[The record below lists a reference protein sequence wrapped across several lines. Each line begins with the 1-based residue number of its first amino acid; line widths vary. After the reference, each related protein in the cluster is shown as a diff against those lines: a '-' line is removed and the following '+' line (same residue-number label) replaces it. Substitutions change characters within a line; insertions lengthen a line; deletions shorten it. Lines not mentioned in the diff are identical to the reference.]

1 MFRMKALRNIA
12 LAVILLSLVGC
23 GGKSTRG
30 NKEALSLRL
39 GAMSSVDYVPF
50 AIAEHM
56 GINDS
61 LGLDV
66 EMIKFF
72 SANDR
77 DAAFRIG
84 EIDGT
89 VIDFTGAALQHA
101 GGIPLALVMKHDGV
115 FELMAKGFDSL
126 EGLKGKRIAISRNT
140 VIEYATDRILAE
152 AGLSESDITK
162 IEINKIPLRMEMLLA
177 GEIDGSVFPDPF
189 ALISKSKGATA
200 LISTKSMGFSV
211 TGTMFTAE
219 AIETK
224 AEAIRTLLHGYNLA
238 VDYMRT
244 HPRSTWMHVLVED
257 AGFPQEVAERVV
269 LPEYTHA
276 QLPEPKDME
285 ATIAWLKAKGLVPDS
300 YNGEGLI
307 ESSLLP

>member
-1 MFRMKALRNIA
+1 MKTLRSIVWVV
-12 LAVILLSLVGC
+12 LLLSLVGC
-23 GGKSTRG
+23 GGKKTQG

-39 GAMSSVDYVPF
+39 GAMSSVEYVPF

-61 LGLDV
+61 LGLEV
-66 EMIKFF
+66 ELVKFF

-77 DAAFRIG
+77 DAAFRTG
-84 EIDGT
+84 GIDGT
-89 VIDFTGAALQHA
+89 VIDLTGAALQHA
-101 GGIPLALVMKHDGV
+101 GGVPLALVMKHDGV
-115 FELMAKGFDSL
+115 FELIAKGFDTL
-126 EGLKGKRIAISRNT
+126 EGLKGKRIAVSRNT

-152 AGLSESDITK
+152 AGLSDSDVTK

-177 GEIDGSVFPDPF
+177 GEIDASVFPDPF

-200 LISTKSMGFSV
+200 LISTKSMDFSV

-219 AIETK
+219 AIQTK
-224 AEAIRTLLHGYNLA
+224 AEAIRTLLRGYNLA

-244 HPRSTWMHVLVED
+244 HPRSAWMHVLVED

-269 LPEYTHA
+269 LPEYDHA
-276 QLPEPKDME
+276 QLPDDKDVE
-285 ATIAWLKAKGLVPDS
+285 ATITWLKTKGLVPDN
-300 YNGEGLI
+300 YNGAGLI

>member
-1 MFRMKALRNIA
+1 MKTLRSIVWVV
-12 LAVILLSLVGC
+12 LLLSLVGC
-23 GGKSTRG
+23 GGKKTQG

-61 LGLDV
+61 LGLEV
-66 EMIKFF
+66 ELIKFF

-77 DAAFRIG
+77 DAAFRTG
-84 EIDGT
+84 GIDGT
-89 VIDFTGAALQHA
+89 VIDLTGAALQHA
-101 GGIPLALVMKHDGV
+101 GGVPLALVMKHDGV
-115 FELMAKGFDSL
+115 FELIAKGFDTL
-126 EGLKGKRIAISRNT
+126 EGLKGKRIAVSRNT

-152 AGLSESDITK
+152 AGLSDSDVTK

-177 GEIDGSVFPDPF
+177 GEIDASVFPDPF

-200 LISTKSMGFSV
+200 LISTKSMDFSV

-219 AIETK
+219 AIQTK
-224 AEAIRTLLHGYNLA
+224 AEAIRTLLRGYNLA

-244 HPRSTWMHVLVED
+244 HPRSAWMHVLVED

-269 LPEYTHA
+269 LPEYDHA
-276 QLPEPKDME
+276 QLPDDKDVE
-285 ATIAWLKAKGLVPDS
+285 ATITWLKTKGLVPDN
-300 YNGEGLI
+300 YNGAGLI

>member
-1 MFRMKALRNIA
+1 MKTLRSIVWVV
-12 LAVILLSLVGC
+12 LLLSLVGC
-23 GGKSTRG
+23 GGKKTQG

-61 LGLDV
+61 LGLEV
-66 EMIKFF
+66 ELVKFF

-77 DAAFRIG
+77 DAAFRTG
-84 EIDGT
+84 GIDGT
-89 VIDFTGAALQHA
+89 VIDLNGAALQHA
-101 GGIPLALVMKHDGV
+101 GGVPLALVMKHDGV
-115 FELMAKGFDSL
+115 FELIAKGFDTL
-126 EGLKGKRIAISRNT
+126 EGLKGKRIAVSRNT

-152 AGLSESDITK
+152 AGLSESDVTK

-177 GEIDGSVFPDPF
+177 GEIDASVFPDPF

-200 LISTKSMGFSV
+200 LISTKSMDFSV

-219 AIETK
+219 AIQTK
-224 AEAIRTLLHGYNLA
+224 AEAIRTLLRGYNLA

-244 HPRSTWMHVLVED
+244 HPRSAWMHVLVED

-269 LPEYTHA
+269 LPEYDHA
-276 QLPEPKDME
+276 QLPDDKDVE
-285 ATIAWLKAKGLVPDS
+285 ATITWLKTKGLVPDN
-300 YNGEGLI
+300 YNGAGLI
-307 ESSLLP
+307 EPSLLP

>member
-1 MFRMKALRNIA
+1 MFRMKILRSVV
-12 LAVILLSLVGC
+12 LSVLLLSIVGC
-23 GGKSTRG
+23 MGKKSQSS
-30 NKEALSLRL
+30 KEVMSLRL

-66 EMIKFF
+66 ELIKFF

-77 DAAFRIG
+77 DAAFRTG
-84 EIDGT
+84 SIDGT

-101 GGIPLALVMKHDGV
+101 GGVPLALVMKHDGV
-115 FELMAKGFDSL
+115 FELMGKGFDTL
-126 EGLKGKRIAISRNT
+126 EGLKGKRIGISRNT
-140 VIEYATDRILAE
+140 VIEYATDRILTE

-177 GEIDGSVFPDPF
+177 GEIDASVFPDPF
-189 ALISKSKGATA
+189 ALISKGKGATA

-211 TGTMFTAE
+211 TGTIFTVE
-219 AIETK
+219 AIKTK

-238 VDYMRT
+238 VDYLHS
-244 HPRSTWMHVLVED
+244 HPRSEWIHVLVED
-257 AGFPQEVAERVV
+257 AGFPREVAEQVI
-269 LPEYTHA
+269 LPEYTPA
-276 QLPEPKDME
+276 RLPDNRDIE
-285 ATIAWLKAKGLVPDS
+285 ATITWLKAKGLVPED
-300 YNGEGLI
+300 YKGEGLI
-307 ESSLLP
+307 EPSLLP

>member
-1 MFRMKALRNIA
+1 MKTLRSIVWVV
-12 LAVILLSLVGC
+12 LLLSLVGC
-23 GGKSTRG
+23 GGKKTQG

-61 LGLDV
+61 LGLEV
-66 EMIKFF
+66 ELVKFF

-77 DAAFRIG
+77 DAAFRTG
-84 EIDGT
+84 GIDGT
-89 VIDFTGAALQHA
+89 VIDLTGAALQHA
-101 GGIPLALVMKHDGV
+101 GGVPLALVMKHDGV
-115 FELMAKGFDSL
+115 FELIAKGFDTL
-126 EGLKGKRIAISRNT
+126 EGLKGKRIAVSRNT

-152 AGLSESDITK
+152 AGLSESDVTK

-177 GEIDGSVFPDPF
+177 GEIDASVFPDPF

-200 LISTKSMGFSV
+200 LISTKSMDFSV

-219 AIETK
+219 AIQTK
-224 AEAIRTLLHGYNLA
+224 AEAIRTLLRGYNLA

-244 HPRSTWMHVLVED
+244 HPRSAWMHVLVED

-269 LPEYTHA
+269 LPEYDHA
-276 QLPEPKDME
+276 QLPDDKDVE
-285 ATIAWLKAKGLVPDS
+285 ATITWLKTKGLVPDN
-300 YNGEGLI
+300 YNGAGLI
-307 ESSLLP
+307 EPSLLP

>member
-1 MFRMKALRNIA
+1 MFCMKILRII
-12 LAVILLSLVGC
+12 ILVVSLSVLVGC
-23 GGKSTRG
+23 AGKKAQG

-61 LGLDV
+61 LGLEV
-66 EMIKFF
+66 ELIKFF

-77 DAAFRIG
+77 DAAFRTG
-84 EIDGT
+84 GIDGT

-101 GGIPLALVMKHDGV
+101 GGVPLALVMKHDGV
-115 FELMAKGFDSL
+115 FELIAKGFDSL

-140 VIEYATDRILAE
+140 VIEYATDRILSE

-177 GEIDGSVFPDPF
+177 GEVDASVFPDPF
-189 ALISKSKGATA
+189 ALISKSKGAMA
-200 LISTKSMGFSV
+200 LASTKSMDFSV
-211 TGTMFTAE
+211 TGTMFTTE

-244 HPRSTWMHVLVED
+244 HPRSAWMHVLVED

-276 QLPEPKDME
+276 ELPDKKDIE
-285 ATIAWLKAKGLVPDS
+285 ATIVWLKAKGLVPDD
-300 YNGEGLI
+300 YKGEGLV
-307 ESSLLP
+307 EPTLLP